1 MSDPAW
7 TPASGLFAAAVGPA
21 AGADAV
27 SSVLRSRRGVA
38 AMIFVALLTLVA
50 LHTDCAV
57 ADAETAGPSASSAAP
72 KSAPAHLGSHLPAW
86 DDCCAHDRHVVL
98 DSVLPADPAKLWPP
112 GHLWDAVATVTAAR
126 RHHRATTVRGPP
138 GPPPRTGRDIL
149 THLGIAR
156 R

>member
-1 MSDPAW
+1 M
-7 TPASGLFAAAVGPA
+7 
-21 AGADAV
+21 
-27 SSVLRSRRGVA
+27 SSVLRSRRGVV

-50 LHTDCAV
+50 LHTDCVV
-57 ADAETAGPSASSAAP
+57 ADAATAGAPASSAAT
-72 KSAPAHLGSHLPAW
+72 KSTLAHLGSHLPAW

-98 DSVLPADPAKLWPP
+98 DSVLPADPVKLWPP
-112 GHLWDAVATVTAAR
+112 GHVWDAVAAVTPAR
-126 RHHRATTVRGPP
+126 WHRHATAVRGPP

>member
-1 MSDPAW
+1 
-7 TPASGLFAAAVGPA
+7 
-21 AGADAV
+21 
-27 SSVLRSRRGVA
+27 
-38 AMIFVALLTLVA
+38 MIFVALLTLVV
-50 LHTDCAV
+50 LHTDCVV
-57 ADAETAGPSASSAAP
+57 AEAETAGTAASST
-72 KSAPAHLGSHLPAW
+72 PAHLGSHLPAW

-112 GHLWDAVATVTAAR
+112 GHVWDAVTTVTLAR
-126 RHHRATTVRGPP
+126 WHHHATAVRGPP